1 MTLFGYGKTTG
12 AIAKKFG
19 NCKIYD
25 DSFDEV
31 NEFGTNVM
39 IPMIEFDETKSDLE
53 IPSPGIPPTHPMV
66 RRAKNLMSEYD
77 LFADTMPFSIWI
89 SGTNGKTTVTGMV
102 QKLLEK
108 RGSVAGG
115 NVGTPLAA
123 LDEKADIWVLE
134 TSSFTLHYTNRAKPN
149 IYVLLPI
156 TPDHVE
162 WHGSFEAY
170 EEAKLKPLETL
181 KEGEMA
187 IVPAKYKDTPTD
199 GFLVPYGDEKD
210 LAEYFGIELEKI
222 EFKNPFLIDAVIALG
237 VSKALFNEIDYELI
251 NSYVVDPHKQEEL
264 TDKKG
269 RLWVDDSK
277 ATNPDAT
284 LQALK
289 TYEDRKIHIIL
300 GGDDKGADLS
310 SLFEALEKQQPTVYA
325 IGKNA
330 NKIYDYCQNRN
341 IESYLCGFLEVAV
354 SKIDE
359 NLQNSEVA
367 ILSPAA
373 ASIDQF
379 QSYKERGEK
388 FQSFIK
394 NLS

>member
-12 AIAKKFG
+12 AIAKRFG

-25 DSFDEV
+25 DKFNETH
-31 NEFGTNVM
+31 EFGTNCM
-39 IPMIEFDETKSDLE
+39 MPMIEFDEMQSELE

-66 RRAKNLMSEYD
+66 RRAKNLISEYD
-77 LFADTMPFSIWI
+77 LFADAMPFSIWI
-89 SGTNGKTTVTGMV
+89 TGTNGKTTVTGMI

-115 NVGTPLAA
+115 NIGTPLAE
-123 LDEKADIWVLE
+123 LDENAKIWVLE
-134 TSSFTLHYTNRAKPN
+134 TSSFTLHYTNKAKPD
-149 IYVLLPI
+149 IYIVLPI

-162 WHGSFEAY
+162 WHGSFEEY
-170 EEAKLKPLETL
+170 EKAKLKPLDTL
-181 KEGEMA
+181 REGEMA
-187 IVPAKYKDTPTD
+187 IVPAKYKKYPTK
-199 GFLVPYGDEKD
+199 GFLVPYENEKD
-210 LAEYFGIELEKI
+210 LCNYFGIDIEKI
-222 EFKNPFLIDAVIALG
+222 NFKNPFLIDAVISLG
-237 VSKALFNEIDYELI
+237 VTKTLFNEIDYDLI
-251 NSYVVDPHKQEEL
+251 NSYQVDPHKLEEFR
-264 TDKKG
+264 DGKD

-289 TYEDRKIHIIL
+289 TYEEKKIHIIL

-310 SLFEALEKQQPTVYA
+310 SLFEKLEELQPTVYA

-330 NKIYDYCQNRN
+330 NKIFDFCKSKN
-341 IESYLCGFLEVAV
+341 ISTYLCGFLEVAV
-354 SKIDE
+354 ARIDE
-359 NLQNSEVA
+359 NLNSEGVA

-373 ASIDQF
+373 ASLDQF

-388 FQSFIK
+388 FQEYV
-394 NLS
+394 NHLT